1 MWCSSPYPR
10 SWTPSWRR
18 RGSTPCTRTCPP
30 RSPSPSGK
38 VLLVEAPAGLLPLV
52 PRLSSW
58 SVICRRSAASAADF
72 CCYSFAVKP
81 KGAGWHALAAG
92 LERGSPEYERLKEQ
106 RAEVLW
112 RGVER
117 IIPDIRQRAE
127 VQMVCQPSN
136 AVSYV
141 LVLVLA
147 HSRLKG
153 YMLHRDQPGGVWL
166 RSGWH
171 AANAPALPP
180 AAQRDVR
187 ARHQGRAGDIPWPK
201 PPPSQVH
208 VARACHSLQPVMS
221 GCCCA

>member
-1 MWCSSPYPR
+1 M
-10 SWTPSWRR
+10 
-18 RGSTPCTRTCPP
+18 
-30 RSPSPSGK
+30 
-38 VLLVEAPAGLLPLV
+38 
-52 PRLSSW
+52 
-58 SVICRRSAASAADF
+58 
-72 CCYSFAVKP
+72 
-81 KGAGWHALAAG
+81 
-92 LERGSPEYERLKEQ
+92 
-106 RAEVLW
+106 LW

-136 AVSYV
+136 AVSCV

-187 ARHQGRAGDIPWPK
+187 ARHQGRAGDIPWPNH
-201 PPPSQVH
+201 PHPRCMLPVPAIHCNQSCLVAVVHEVPMGIITEQARPSLIV
-208 VARACHSLQPVMS
+208 S
-221 GCCCA
+221 GGVVG